1 MHESDQNTPTQT
13 GDDSPKFEEQEED
26 PGIEFPG
33 DDEEDE
39 ENDARATMKKMKKTT
54 PGEDDEDEESVAAP

>member
-1 MHESDQNTPTQT
+1 MHEPDQNTPTQT

-39 ENDARATMKKMKKTT
+39 ENDARRR
-54 PGEDDEDEESVAAP
+54 